1 MKYIYPKQYN
11 LSDFRFTET
20 KHCFKINYIDSCVT
34 IFGII
39 IELKDIRIV
48 KKMNNYEIELKEK
61 DKIFAYDQLL
71 FENVPNYKRF
81 MNKNNISINGKKI
94 NQYYKEKKKDVFLN
108 IGYVKKMG
116 FLNVPILSIL

>member
-1 MKYIYPKQYN
+1 MLKCPVVNYVEDKNFYN
-11 LSDFRFTET
+11 VTASHNGYEKKFGLIHTRSI
-20 KHCFKINYIDSCVT
+20 KI
-34 IFGII
+34 
-39 IELKDIRIV
+39 
-48 KKMNNYEIELKEK
+48 LKEK

-81 MNKNNISINGKKI
+81 TNKNNISINGKKI